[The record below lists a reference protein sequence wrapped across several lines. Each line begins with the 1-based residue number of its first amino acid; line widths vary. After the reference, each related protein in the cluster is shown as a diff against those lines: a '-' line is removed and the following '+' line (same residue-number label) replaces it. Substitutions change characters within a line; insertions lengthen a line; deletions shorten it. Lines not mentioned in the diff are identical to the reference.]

1 MADIHWTR
9 KAWKQ
14 LLKLP
19 KTDGDKIYGV
29 VGGLSD
35 WPQVRQVKALVGMN
49 AYRLRVGNY
58 RVIFGVDESGATVII
73 TIEYV
78 GKRDEHT
85 YKQ

>member
-1 MADIHWTR
+1 MADINWTR

-19 KTDGDKIYGV
+19 KADSDKIYGV

-35 WPQVRQVKALVGMN
+35 WPQVRQVKALVGMD

-58 RVIFGVDESGATVII
+58 RVIFAVDESGTTVII